1 MEFSTEG
8 FERTEKV
15 GEYIKPGVVEMQITK
30 IEYFESSLKKTPG
43 MRFSF
48 EGMPQEALSGNGQ
61 KMTCEF
67 WLSDKAW
74 PYTQGS
80 LCDIADALGNREQLD
95 KIKVSGAKEYIL
107 AISDIFTGKF
117 ARYLVQGE
125 EIEGSE
131 GKENWVKATLPLYPK
146 VESMEIKD
154 TKLFFDA
161 DKHISKLVVPDVDA
175 MAKESATAD
184 GNDGLPF

>member
-1 MEFSTEG
+1 MCYKLNSRSKWG
-8 FERTEKV
+8 SC
-15 GEYIKPGVVEMQITK
+15 TK
-30 IEYFESSLKKTPG
+30 IFKSSSDVKLKEWRDYPEVNSEQLQ
-43 MRFSF
+43 M
-48 EGMPQEALSGNGQ
+48 LI
-61 KMTCEF
+61 
-67 WLSDKAW
+67 D
-74 PYTQGS
+74 
-80 LCDIADALGNREQLD
+80 QLD
-95 KIKVSGAKEYIL
+95 KVKVSGAKEYIL

-125 EIEGSE
+125 EIEGSD

>member
-8 FERTEKV
+8 FERVEKV
-15 GEYIKPGVVEMQITK
+15 GEYIKPGIVEMKITK
-30 IEYFESSLKKTPG
+30 VEYFESSLKKTPG

-48 EGMPQEALSGNGQ
+48 ESKPEETLGGNGQ

-67 WLSDKAW
+67 WLSEKAW

-80 LCDIADALGNREQLD
+80 LCDIADALEKREALD
-95 KIKVSGAKEYIL
+95 QIKGGGGQEYVL
-107 AISDIFTGKF
+107 AISDIFTDKF

-146 VESMEIKD
+146 VESMEIKE
-154 TKLFFDA
+154 TKLVFDA
-161 DKHISKLVVPDVDA
+161 NKHISKLVVPDVEA
-175 MAKESATAD
+175 MSKESAPSD